1 MVRRIGPLIPR
12 RSHRSESLA
21 FISEMK
27 HNVWGT
33 EQRDKTQ
40 TVDVLLTSLARQNVG
55 VLMKAL
61 QRMEQYWAGVNYV
74 LEILEQKA
82 AGALFLG
89 VVHWRGTHNLTYIL

>member
-1 MVRRIGPLIPR
+1 
-12 RSHRSESLA
+12 
-21 FISEMK
+21 MK

-33 EQRDKTQ
+33 ESRDKTQ
-40 TVDVLLTSLARQNVG
+40 TVDILLTSLARQNVG

-82 AGALFLG
+82 AG
-89 VVHWRGTHNLTYIL
+89 T

>member
-1 MVRRIGPLIPR
+1 
-12 RSHRSESLA
+12 
-21 FISEMK
+21 MK

-74 LEILEQKA
+74 REILEQKA
-82 AGALFLG
+82 AGASFLG
-89 VVHWRGTHNLTYIL
+89 AIY